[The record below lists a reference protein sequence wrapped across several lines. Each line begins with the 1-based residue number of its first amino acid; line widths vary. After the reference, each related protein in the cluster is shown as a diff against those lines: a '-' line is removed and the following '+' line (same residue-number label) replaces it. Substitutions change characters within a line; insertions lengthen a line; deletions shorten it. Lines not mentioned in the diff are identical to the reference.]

1 MNQNRNNNLINEYIS
16 FCREQQ
22 NLLRVCIN
30 EIHIMTTRMSEIL
43 TLQLNSNYINSLT
56 VATNNLN
63 SAAAASNLNRST
75 RTSRTSRSD
84 RLNRLNRTN
93 RTSRSARTPPRNAFQ
108 FTPLNTP
115 PPTYPPPPPPPTQ
128 STNIPPPPPPPPIP
142 PLPTIM
148 ESQNSVNRDT
158 SNNNI
163 DDLENGTLTSNNES
177 NESPEETT
185 SNVGS
190 RSLLTSLP
198 NFELRRRRRRTSIF
212 SEEEIPLLPL
222 STRRITQPVV
232 HSPPNVQRMTR
243 DSRQSPRTSGWT
255 GGSRRNRRLFTTR
268 APVRDRIFRFG
279 PNSPSDNPFG
289 TTTNLDALSPV
300 RIRPSVSQIR
310 RGTELVVWSD
320 ISNNYQTRCPID
332 MQDFTGDDS
341 ILRIRQCGHI
351 FREMNLRRHFRSNTR
366 CPICRFDIRD
376 YIPPENDYSTSNE
389 TELPNTSRFLS
400 ESLMNSI
407 DDDILNIVEEAVNNL
422 NIDPSGNNTLFT
434 TDIFYQFQ

>member
-1 MNQNRNNNLINEYIS
+1 MDQNRNNNLINEYIS

-22 NLLRVCIN
+22 NLLRICIN
-30 EIHIMTTRMSEIL
+30 EINIMTTRMSEIL
-43 TLQLNSNYINSLT
+43 SIQLNSNYINTLSR
-56 VATNNLN
+56 ATTNLN
-63 SAAAASNLNRST
+63 NAATASNLNRNPRTTRST
-75 RTSRTSRSD
+75 RSNLGNRSTT
-84 RLNRLNRTN
+84 RPTRNR
-93 RTSRSARTPPRNAFQ
+93 FE

-128 STNIPPPPPPPPIP
+128 STSIPPPPPPPPIP
-142 PLPTIM
+142 PLSTIM
-148 ESQNSVNRDT
+148 ESQNSRSSDT

-163 DDLENGTLTSNNES
+163 EDLENGTLSRNNQ
-177 NESPEETT
+177 EETNT
-185 SNVGS
+185 NTNTRS

-198 NFELRRRRRRTSIF
+198 SFELRRRRRRSRVFT
-212 SEEEIPLLPL
+212 EEEIPLLPI
-222 STRRITQPVV
+222 STRRLTQPVV
-232 HSPPNVQRMTR
+232 HSPPNSQRMTR
-243 DSRQSPRTSGWT
+243 DSRQSPRTNGWT
-255 GGSRRNRRLFTTR
+255 SGSRINRQLITTR
-268 APVRDRIFRFG
+268 APVRDRVFRFG

-289 TTTNLDALSPV
+289 PETNLDALSPV

-341 ILRIRQCGHI
+341 ILRIRECGHI

-400 ESLMNSI
+400 QSLMNSI

-422 NIDPSGNNTLFT
+422 NIDPSGNTTLFT